1 MDNGMC
7 DNGLRHGQSFTSW
20 TMVCA
25 IMVYVI
31 TKALRHGQMLGIT
44 CDDGGGGTPMI

>member
-1 MDNGMC
+1 MDQC
-7 DNGLRHGQSFTSW
+7 LVLR
-20 TMVCA
+20 A